1 MDPFLDYYLC
11 TKGTETELWTA
22 FGEPGDALPV
32 GYDSVRKI
40 PYWQALQWDAALRE
54 LERSPAQVSDL
65 FPLAA
70 FMDASEERIREFFEG
85 EG

>member
-11 TKGTETELWTA
+11 TKDGEVEFWTA
-22 FGEPGDALPV
+22 FGEPVEALPD
-32 GYDSVRKI
+32 YDSVQKLT
-40 PYWQALQWDAALRE
+40 YWQALQWDAALRE
-54 LERSPAQVSDL
+54 IERSPAEVPDL

-70 FMDASEERIREFFEG
+70 FMNASEERIREFFEG